1 MSKHRARN
9 IVFVFSDQHRWCST
23 GFGGSRQVRT
33 PYMDRMADE
42 GVVFDLAV
50 ANIPVC
56 TPWRAAFLTGQYPL
70 TTGMFMNDVRLPTDR
85 PTLGT
90 VLRAAGYDTA
100 YIGKWHLDG
109 PSRGGYT
116 PPGPRRQGFDFWA
129 VGNCTHDYMHSL
141 YYRDSEA
148 PLYWNGYD
156 AEAQTSLAI
165 DYLRTRGRDRRRD
178 RSQDRKQDRPFAL
191 VLSWGPPHNPY
202 DAVPGRYLGLYPPE
216 EVEVRANCPD
226 PDRTA
231 LAGYYAHITALDD
244 QLARLGGVLEEQE
257 LMDETVFVYTSD
269 HGDML
274 GSQGRQRKQHPWDE
288 SIRVPFVMRCP
299 DQADQAGQADQVDQA
314 GQAHAG
320 LRIGTPFNVVDI
332 MPTLLGL
339 AGIPVPDTCEG
350 LDHAP
355 AVRGEAFTGNDAAY
369 IMSIAPFSE
378 YRGQPWRGIRS
389 AGHTYVRNLDGPWLL
404 YDNREDPCQ
413 LSNLAGREEHADL
426 QRRLDGQLQKEMD
439 RRGDA
444 LLPAGHYLE
453 KFGYEVNEAGA
464 IPHDHAVS
472 PPDRRSRPEHGGT
485 TCDGE

>member
-1 MSKHRARN
+1 MSGHRARN
-9 IVFVFSDQHRWCST
+9 IVFVFGDQHRWCST

-90 VLRAAGYDTA
+90 VLRTAGYDTA

-156 AEAQTSLAI
+156 AEVQTSLAI
-165 DYLRTRGRDRRRD
+165 EYLRTRGGDRRENQR
-178 RSQDRKQDRPFAL
+178 RDRPFAL

-202 DAVPGRYLGLYPPE
+202 DAVPDRYLDLYPPG
-216 EVEVRANCPD
+216 EVEVRPNCPD
-226 PDRTA
+226 PDRTD

-244 QLARLGGVLEEQE
+244 QLARLGGVLEELG

-299 DQADQAGQADQVDQA
+299 DQAQ
-314 GQAHAG
+314 AG
-320 LRIGTPFNVVDI
+320 LRIGTPLNVVDI

-339 AGIPVPDTCEG
+339 TGVPVPGSCEG

-355 AVRGEAFTGNDAAY
+355 AVCGEAFQGNEAAY

-378 YRGQPWRGIRS
+378 YRGQPWRGIRT

-413 LSNLAGREEHADL
+413 LSNLAGREDHAGL
-426 QRRLDGQLQKEMD
+426 QRRLDDQLQQEMA
-439 RRGDA
+439 RRGDT

-453 KFGYEVNEAGA
+453 RFGYEVNEAGA
-464 IPHDHAVS
+464 IPYETAV
-472 PPDRRSRPEHGGT
+472 PPPGRRGRPDHGGT
-485 TCDGE
+485 T

>member
-1 MSKHRARN
+1 MSGHPAKN

-50 ANIPVC
+50 SNIPVC

-109 PSRGGYT
+109 PSRSGHT

-165 DYLRTRGRDRRRD
+165 KYLRTRER
-178 RSQDRKQDRPFAL
+178 DRPFAL

-202 DAVPGRYLGLYPPE
+202 DAVPGRYLDLYPPE
-216 EVEVRANCPD
+216 EVEVRPNCPD
-226 PDRTA
+226 PARTD

-244 QLARLGGVLEEQE
+244 QLARLGGVLEEQG
-257 LMDETVFVYTSD
+257 LMDETIFVYTSD

-288 SIRVPFVMRCP
+288 SIHVPFVMRCP
-299 DQADQAGQADQVDQA
+299 DQADQADRAD
-314 GQAHAG
+314 QAHAR

-339 AGIPVPDTCEG
+339 AGIPVPGSCEG
-350 LDHAP
+350 RDHAP

-378 YRGQPWRGIRS
+378 YRGQPWRGIRT

-426 QRRLDGQLQKEMD
+426 QRRLDDQLHQEMA

-453 KFGYEVNEAGA
+453 RFGYEVNEAGA
-464 IPHDHAVS
+464 VPYETAV
-472 PPDRRSRPEHGGT
+472 PPPGRRGRPEHGGT
-485 TCDGE
+485 T

>member
-1 MSKHRARN
+1 MTGHHARN
-9 IVFVFSDQHRWCST
+9 IVFVFSDQHRWCSS

-50 ANIPVC
+50 SNIPVC
-56 TPWRAAFLTGQYPL
+56 TPWRAALLTGQYPL

-90 VLRAAGYDTA
+90 VLRAVGYDTA

-109 PSRGGYT
+109 PSRSGYT

-165 DYLRTRGRDRRRD
+165 EYLRTRGRDRR
-178 RSQDRKQDRPFAL
+178 QDRPFAL

-202 DAVPGRYLGLYPPE
+202 DAVPGRYLDLYPPE
-216 EVEVRANCPD
+216 EVEVRPNCPD
-226 PDRTA
+226 PARTD

-244 QLARLGGVLEEQE
+244 QLARLGGVLEEQG
-257 LMDETVFVYTSD
+257 LMDETIFVYTSD

-274 GSQGRQRKQHPWDE
+274 GSQDRQRKQHPWDE
-288 SIRVPFVMRCP
+288 SIHVPFVMRCP
-299 DQADQAGQADQVDQA
+299 DQACS
-314 GQAHAG
+314 G
-320 LRIGTPFNVVDI
+320 LRISTPFNVVDI

-339 AGIPVPDTCEG
+339 AGIPVPGSCEG
-350 LDHAP
+350 RDHAP

-378 YRGQPWRGIRS
+378 YRGQPWRGIRT

-426 QRRLDGQLQKEMD
+426 QRRLDDQLHQEMA

-453 KFGYEVNEAGA
+453 RFGYEVNEAGA
-464 IPHDHAVS
+464 VPYETAV
-472 PPDRRSRPEHGGT
+472 PPPVRLGRPEHGET
-485 TCDGE
+485 T

>member
-1 MSKHRARN
+1 MTERHAKN

-50 ANIPVC
+50 SNIPVC
-56 TPWRAAFLTGQYPL
+56 TPWRAALLTGQYPL
-70 TTGMFMNDVRLPTDR
+70 TTGMFMNDVRLPADR

-90 VLRAAGYDTA
+90 VLRAEGYDTA

-109 PSRGGYT
+109 PSRSGFT

-129 VGNCTHDYMHSL
+129 VGNCTHDYMNSL
-141 YYRDSEA
+141 YYRDSDA

-165 DYLRTRGRDRRRD
+165 EYIRARGR
-178 RSQDRKQDRPFAL
+178 DRPFAL

-202 DAVPGRYLGLYPPE
+202 EAVPGRYLDLYPPE
-216 EVEVRANCPD
+216 EVEVRPNCPD
-226 PDRTA
+226 PARTE

-244 QLARLGGVLEEQE
+244 QLARLGGVLEEQG

-299 DQADQAGQADQVDQA
+299 DQAC
-314 GQAHAG
+314 AG

-339 AGIPVPDTCEG
+339 TGISGPDTCEG
-350 LDHAP
+350 RDHAP
-355 AVRGEAFTGNDAAY
+355 AVRGEAFKGNDAGY

-378 YRGQPWRGIRS
+378 YRGQPWRGIRT
-389 AGHTYVRNLDGPWLL
+389 AGHTFVRNLDGPWLL
-404 YDNREDPCQ
+404 YDNQADPCQ
-413 LSNLAGREEHADL
+413 LSNLAGREEHATL
-426 QRRLDGQLQKEMD
+426 QRRLDGQLQQEMS

-453 KFGYEVNEAGA
+453 RFGYEVNDTGA
-464 IPHDHAVS
+464 IPYETAVPPPVRRGS
-472 PPDRRSRPEHGGT
+472 PTMAGQPEPVRRW
-485 TCDGE
+485 

>member
-1 MSKHRARN
+1 MAGRESPN
-9 IVFVFSDQHRWCST
+9 IVFVFGDQHRWCST
-23 GFGGSRQVRT
+23 GFGGSRQVQT
-33 PYMDRMADE
+33 PYMDRLAGE
-42 GVVFDLAV
+42 GVAFDLAV

-70 TTGMFMNDVRLPTDR
+70 TTGMFMNDVRLPVDR

-141 YYRDSEA
+141 HYRDSED
-148 PLYWNGYD
+148 PLYWTGYD

-165 DYLRTRGRDRRRD
+165 DYIRTRKG
-178 RSQDRKQDRPFAL
+178 DRPFAL

-202 DAVPGRYLGLYPPE
+202 DAVPGRYLDLYPPDE
-216 EVEVRANCPD
+216 IEVRPNCPEPIRAD
-226 PDRTA
+226 
-231 LAGYYAHITALDD
+231 LAGYYAHITALDE
-244 QLARLGGVLEEQE
+244 QLARLGSVLDEQG
-257 LMDETVFVYTSD
+257 LADHTVFVYTSD

-274 GSQGRQRKQHPWDE
+274 GSHGRQRKQHPWDE

-299 DQADQAGQADQVDQA
+299 DQANAG
-314 GQAHAG
+314 H
-320 LRIGTPFNVVDI
+320 RIETPFNVVDI

-339 AGIPVPDTCEG
+339 AGVPVPETCEG
-350 LDHAP
+350 RDHAP
-355 AVRGEAFTGNDAAY
+355 AVRGETFRGNEAAY

-378 YRGQPWRGIRS
+378 YRGQPWRGIRTT
-389 AGHTYVRNLDGPWLL
+389 GHTYVRNLDGPWLL
-404 YDNREDPCQ
+404 YDNREDPLQ
-413 LSNLAGREEHADL
+413 MRNLAGSAEHAGL
-426 QRRLDGQLQKEMD
+426 RRGLDDRLNEEMA

-444 LLPAGHYLE
+444 LLPADYYLE
-453 KFGYEVNEAGA
+453 RFGYEVNEAGA
-464 IPHDHAVS
+464 IPHDNTVR
-472 PPDRRSRPEHGGT
+472 PPDRYRRG
-485 TCDGE
+485 

>member
-1 MSKHRARN
+1 MSGHRARN

-23 GFGGSRQVRT
+23 GFGGSRQVWT
-33 PYMDRMADE
+33 PYMDGMADE

-50 ANIPVC
+50 SNIPVC

-70 TTGMFMNDVRLPTDR
+70 TTGMFLNDVRLPADR

-109 PSRGGYT
+109 PSRGGFT

-165 DYLRTRGRDRRRD
+165 EYIRARNRAPSRN
-178 RSQDRKQDRPFAL
+178 RPFAL

-202 DAVPGRYLGLYPPE
+202 EAVPGRYLDQYPPE
-216 EVEVRANCPD
+216 EVEVRPNCPD
-226 PDRTA
+226 PARDD

-244 QLARLGGVLEEQE
+244 QLARLGGVLEEQG
-257 LMDETVFVYTSD
+257 LLDETVFVYTSD

-299 DQADQAGQADQVDQA
+299 DQA
-314 GQAHAG
+314 HAG

-339 AGIPVPDTCEG
+339 AGIPVPGSCEG
-350 LDHAP
+350 RDHAP
-355 AVRGEAFTGNDAAY
+355 AVRGEAFAGNDAGY

-378 YRGQPWRGIRS
+378 YRGQPWRGIRTS
-389 AGHTYVRNLDGPWLL
+389 GHTYVRNLDGPWLL

-413 LSNLAGREEHADL
+413 LSNLAGREEHAAL
-426 QRRLDGQLQKEMD
+426 QARLDGQLQQEMAL
-439 RRGDA
+439 RGDA

-453 KFGYEVNEAGA
+453 RFGYEVNDTGA
-464 IPHDHAVS
+464 VHYETAVPPPGRPGS
-472 PPDRRSRPEHGGT
+472 PDHGGT
-485 TCDGE
+485 NLDGKKMVRR